1 MQKALLAKYIQPIQY
16 GIREIVQ
23 KGKQMEAV
31 GFPVNWE
38 NIGDPV
44 HKGMTMPQWMLE
56 VIGRQVGRSES
67 FAYCDSKGTE
77 STRTFLADKTNRLG
91 GVQIG
96 PEDITFF
103 NGLGDAIT
111 TLYRLLSPGVKVI
124 QPSPAY
130 PAHTSAERL
139 RLGAEPLTY
148 ACDPQRGWRPDVQ
161 DLREKVRANPDVM
174 AILVVNPDNPSG
186 AVHAR
191 EDLEAIVEVAREFDL
206 VLIADEIY
214 EHVVFDGVM
223 TRLAEVIGP
232 DVCGIAMKGISK
244 EFPWPGAR
252 CGWVEVYNRW
262 CEASERVGFD
272 AYCTRVDKTKMSE
285 VCSTTLPQLVIPEIM
300 QDERYP
306 ALLASRNEQYRQR
319 MEVLQAGLSG
329 LEGWTISRGGGG
341 FYAVITMDSSGTLA
355 SSSLDALSMEADV
368 SLLMS
373 PERRALFKG
382 WRTDAK
388 TDAEMDA
395 KTNAEKYAETDA
407 EPSSE
412 RKGLLTDHLLTDYL
426 LAGFG
431 ICAVPLSAFNSP
443 HIGFRITLLEA
454 DEVVFEE
461 MVSRLREALA
471 SYQPKKL
478 GSTMRLSMLV

>member
-1 MQKALLAKYIQPIQY
+1 MQKALLAKDIQPIQY

-23 KGKQMEAV
+23 KGKQMEAA

-272 AYCTRVDKTKMSE
+272 AYCTRVDR
-285 VCSTTLPQLVIPEIM
+285 P
-300 QDERYP
+300 R
-306 ALLASRNEQYRQR
+306 
-319 MEVLQAGLSG
+319 
-329 LEGWTISRGGGG
+329 
-341 FYAVITMDSSGTLA
+341 
-355 SSSLDALSMEADV
+355 
-368 SLLMS
+368 
-373 PERRALFKG
+373 
-382 WRTDAK
+382 
-388 TDAEMDA
+388 
-395 KTNAEKYAETDA
+395 
-407 EPSSE
+407 
-412 RKGLLTDHLLTDYL
+412 
-426 LAGFG
+426 
-431 ICAVPLSAFNSP
+431 
-443 HIGFRITLLEA
+443 
-454 DEVVFEE
+454 
-461 MVSRLREALA
+461 
-471 SYQPKKL
+471 
-478 GSTMRLSMLV
+478 

>member
-1 MQKALLAKYIQPIQY
+1 MQKALLAKDIQPIQY

-373 PERRALFKG
+373 PERRALFEG
-382 WRTDAK
+382 WQTDAK
-388 TDAEMDA
+388 TDA
-395 KTNAEKYAETDA
+395 KTNAETDA
-407 EPSSE
+407 EKYAGTDSEPNGE
-412 RKGLLTDHLLTDYL
+412 RKGLLTDYL

>member
-1 MQKALLAKYIQPIQY
+1 MQKALLAKDIQPIQY

-23 KGKQMEAV
+23 KGKQMEAA

-373 PERRALFKG
+373 PERRALFEG

-412 RKGLLTDHLLTDYL
+412 RKGLLTDYLLTDYL

>member
-1 MQKALLAKYIQPIQY
+1 MQKALLAKDIQPIQY

-23 KGKQMEAV
+23 KGKQMEAA

-373 PERRALFKG
+373 PERRALFEG
-382 WRTDAK
+382 WQTDAK
-388 TDAEMDA
+388 TDA
-395 KTNAEKYAETDA
+395 KTNAETDAEKYAETDA

>member
-272 AYCTRVDKTKMSE
+272 VYCTRVDKTKMSE

-373 PERRALFKG
+373 PERRALFEG
-382 WRTDAK
+382 WQTDAK
-388 TDAEMDA
+388 TDA
-395 KTNAEKYAETDA
+395 KTNAETDA
-407 EPSSE
+407 EKYAGTDSEPNGE
-412 RKGLLTDHLLTDYL
+412 RKGLLTDYLLTDYL

>member
-1 MQKALLAKYIQPIQY
+1 MQKALLAKDIQPIQY

-23 KGKQMEAV
+23 KGKQMEAA

-262 CEASERVGFD
+262 CEASERMGFD

-373 PERRALFKG
+373 PERRALFEG
-382 WRTDAK
+382 WQTDAK
-388 TDAEMDA
+388 TDA
-395 KTNAEKYAETDA
+395 KTNAETDAEKYAETDA

-412 RKGLLTDHLLTDYL
+412 RKGLLTDYLLTDYL

>member
-1 MQKALLAKYIQPIQY
+1 MQKALLAKDIQPIQY

-23 KGKQMEAV
+23 KGKQMEAA

-373 PERRALFKG
+373 PERRALFEG
-382 WRTDAK
+382 WQTDAK
-388 TDAEMDA
+388 TDA
-395 KTNAEKYAETDA
+395 KTNAETDA
-407 EPSSE
+407 EKYAGTDSEPNGE
-412 RKGLLTDHLLTDYL
+412 RKGLLTDYL